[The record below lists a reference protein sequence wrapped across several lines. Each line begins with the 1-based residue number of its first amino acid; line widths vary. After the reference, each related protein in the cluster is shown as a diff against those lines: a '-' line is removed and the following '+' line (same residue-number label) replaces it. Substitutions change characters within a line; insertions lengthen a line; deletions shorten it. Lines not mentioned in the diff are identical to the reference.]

1 MTAKSAASKRYRR
14 PIERRSALARDEA
27 QIEVLMPLRDN
38 EPTDA
43 ETLLRDEPK
52 GRKQQLRLWLRL
64 LSCTNL
70 ITAEIRRRLRSEF
83 EFTLPRFDLMAQL
96 DRAPDGLRLG
106 ELSKRMMVSNG
117 NLTGLVD
124 RLVEEGYVRRVG
136 DPSDGRASVVR
147 LTKSGAETFKN
158 LAAAHEAWLTRM
170 IDGLSAGAAE
180 RLMTD
185 LAALKR
191 SVAEVAATY
200 DAERD

>member
-1 MTAKSAASKRYRR
+1 LTIAKSVASKKCLRAAEQRY
-14 PIERRSALARDEA
+14 ADNDTHT
-27 QIEVLMPLRDN
+27 EVLMPLRDN
-38 EPTDA
+38 ERTDV

-96 DRAPDGLRLG
+96 DREPDGLRLG

-124 RLVEEGYVRRVG
+124 RLVEEGYVRRVD

-147 LTKSGAETFKN
+147 LTKSGAETFRN
-158 LAAAHEAWLTRM
+158 LAAAHEAWLARLF
-170 IDGLSAGAAE
+170 DGLSPGAAE
-180 RLMTD
+180 RLMSD

-191 SVAEVAATY
+191 SVVEVAASY
-200 DAERD
+200 DSERD

>member
-1 MTAKSAASKRYRR
+1 MTAKSVASRKYPGAAGQK
-14 PIERRSALARDEA
+14 SADDEA
-27 QIEVLMPLRDN
+27 EVLMPLRDN
-38 EPTDA
+38 ERTDV
-43 ETLLRDEPK
+43 ETLVRDEPK

-70 ITAEIRRRLRSEF
+70 ITAEIRRRLRNDF

-96 DRAPDGLRLG
+96 DREPDGLRLG

-124 RLVEEGYVRRVG
+124 RLVEEGYVRRVD

-147 LTKSGAETFKN
+147 LTKSGAETFKT
-158 LAAAHEAWLTRM
+158 LAAAHEEWLTRLF
-170 IDGLSAGAAE
+170 DGLSPGAAE
-180 RLMTD
+180 RLMSD

-191 SVAEVAATY
+191 SVVEVAALS
-200 DAERD
+200 DSERG

>member
-1 MTAKSAASKRYRR
+1 
-14 PIERRSALARDEA
+14 
-27 QIEVLMPLRDN
+27 MPLRDN
-38 EPTDA
+38 EHTDV

-70 ITAEIRRRLRSEF
+70 ITAEIRRRLRGEF

-96 DRAPDGLRLG
+96 DREPDGLRLG

-158 LAAAHEAWLTRM
+158 LAAAHEAWLARM
-170 IDGLSAGAAE
+170 FGGLSGGAAE
-180 RLMTD
+180 RLMSD

-191 SVAEVAATY
+191 SVVEVAASY
-200 DAERD
+200 DADRD